1 MSDKPNKT
9 KEEETELKRKAK
21 LFLKDVLQT
30 KREFYV
36 EKQGSKES
44 SKVKIRFNVSKYSL
58 IKPRLQDATV
68 ENLLEVIDFTL
79 IRWFLDMSYFRQLE
93 EFFLNNPIIFCKNL
107 FEEIQNSIKNNAKL
121 VEFPTLKPRLYT
133 AFDRVEEAY

>member
-1 MSDKPNKT
+1 
-9 KEEETELKRKAK
+9 
-21 LFLKDVLQT
+21 VLQT
-30 KREFYV
+30 KREFYA
-36 EKQGSKES
+36 EKNSGSKES

-79 IRWFLDMSYFRQLE
+79 IKWFLDMSYFRQLE

-107 FEEIQNSIKNNAKL
+107 FE
-121 VEFPTLKPRLYT
+121 
-133 AFDRVEEAY
+133 